1 MIIAYPA
8 VFTYED
14 GSYNVEFPD
23 LPGCLTFGDTIEEAF
38 FNAKE
43 ALAGYSA
50 SVLERGDKL
59 PAASS
64 FTKIAAP
71 DNGSVQLV
79 DAKPAYTQASVKKT
93 LTIPYWLNKRAEEAH
108 APYSKILQDGLE
120 MYLGL
125 S

>member
-8 VFTYED
+8 IITYEE

-50 SVLERGDKL
+50 SVLERGEQL
-59 PAASS
+59 PKASGFS
-64 FTKIAAP
+64 ALSAP
-71 DNGSVQLV
+71 ENGFIQLI
-79 DAKPAYTQASVKKT
+79 DTKPAYTQASVKKT

-120 MYLGL
+120 TYLGL